1 MDRPV
6 RKDLRLDN
14 YDYSRNGAY
23 FITICTKNKM
33 CIFWDNNDK
42 YKPIADNQPPIVGAH
57 SVRPPKANQSKKIH
71 LSEIGR
77 IIKIGL
83 QNINNYYPM
92 VYVDKF
98 VIMPNHI
105 HVIIR
110 IETDNLLSVVGNGRT
125 MCAPTLSMIIKNFKE
140 FVTKQIGF
148 SVWQKSFYDRV
159 LRNEWE
165 YRNAWEYIE
174 NNPINWEN
182 DELFCKE

>member
-6 RKDLRLDN
+6 RKDIRLDN

-42 YKPIADNQPPIVGAH
+42 YKPIADNQPPIVGAA
-57 SVRPPKANQSKKIH
+57 SRRPQNNDKKIH
-71 LSEIGR
+71 LSEYG
-77 IIKIGL
+77 KIVKNEL
-83 QNINNYYPM
+83 NKIPTIYSDIVFIP
-92 VYVDKF
+92 KF
-98 VIMPNHI
+98 VIMPNHVHLI
-105 HVIIR
+105 LVVNN
-110 IETDNLLSVVGNGRT
+110 DNNNGRRNA
-125 MCAPTLSMIIKNFKE
+125 APTVSRIMNQFKGC
-140 FVTKQIGF
+140 VSRQSGF

-165 YRNAWEYIE
+165 YRNAWQYIE

>member
-6 RKDLRLDN
+6 RKDIRLDN

-42 YKPIADNQPPIVGAH
+42 YKPIADNQPPIVGAA
-57 SVRPPKANQSKKIH
+57 SRRPQNNDKKIH
-71 LSEIGR
+71 LSEYG
-77 IIKIGL
+77 KIVKNEL
-83 QNINNYYPM
+83 YKIPTIYSDIVFIP
-92 VYVDKF
+92 KF
-98 VIMPNHI
+98 VIMPNHVHLI
-105 HVIIR
+105 LVVNN
-110 IETDNLLSVVGNGRT
+110 DNNNGRRNA
-125 MCAPTLSMIIKNFKE
+125 APTVSRIMNQFKGC
-140 FVTKQIGF
+140 VSRQSGF

-165 YRNAWEYIE
+165 YRNAWQYIE